1 MATRSYRPSENWHIA
16 DGTEV
21 LEKHAHDISVGQ
33 LIPRIVERNKRA
45 IKTIPTRLNFFQ
57 AIRAG
62 RRCSCFDI
70 EESPDS
76 MCPACFGTGT
86 VGGFTKH
93 GSCLEIIDVTHP
105 NLCTINVI
113 PDHSKRTK
121 PISLALIGGCKQG
134 SLEVKIE
141 LPTNVG
147 KVDALSS
154 AAYMPAGTELHAYL
168 RAPNEKEFVALTRA
182 NLEMRLA
189 NPWVDI
195 RVDFSRSSPENE
207 SPRLDLLYIR
217 YQNIQDNLIL
227 ANIPRAEKSNLLQEL
242 GVADEWQTMNFWLDN
257 TLKSITTED
266 FIVSTEG
273 KTRWKIISVKE
284 FAPHG
289 QLTSW
294 DVEARLV
301 QHYEAYAKV
310 PL

>member
-1 MATRSYRPSENWHIA
+1 MSTRSYRPSKGWHIA

-33 LIPRIVERNKRA
+33 LIPRIANRNRRA
-45 IKTIPTRLNFFQ
+45 VKTIPTYLNFFQ
-57 AIRAG
+57 SIRAG

-86 VGGFTKH
+86 VGGFTKY
-93 GSCLEIIDVTHP
+93 GSCLEIVDVTHP
-105 NLCTINVI
+105 NLRTVNVM

-121 PISLALIGGCKQG
+121 PISLALIPGCRQG
-134 SLEVKIE
+134 SLDVRIE
-141 LPTNVG
+141 LPTNIG

-154 AAYMPAGTELHAYL
+154 AAYMPQGTELHAL
-168 RAPNEKEFVALTRA
+168 LKSPTDREFVALTRA
-182 NLEMRLA
+182 NLEQRLF

-195 RVDFSRSSPENE
+195 RVEFKRPSPANE

-217 YQNIQDNLIL
+217 YQNMQENTVL

-242 GVADEWQTMNFWLDN
+242 GVADEWQTMNFWLDD
-257 TLKSITTED
+257 TLKTITTDD
-266 FIVSTEG
+266 FIVSTMG

-289 QLTSW
+289 QLVSW